1 MATITKFEV
10 FHIST
15 PGDGKWPT
23 HGGEETVLVRLTD
36 EDGNTGIGDTADP
49 AGPIRAMLDLPTTNW
64 WSRHY
69 GDVLVGADPIEAGAL
84 WDRLF
89 EARFYAGRRGIG
101 MHALSAIDIALH
113 DLAGKQVGRPVYKLL
128 GGARRERVTPYAT
141 IYPGTTEQASVGRLM
156 QEIERQFDVALADG
170 FRAVKMELP
179 FGDAVSDRELVG
191 LIRDGR
197 RMIGDDTVLLLDC
210 LYRWRDWRDALWVLE
225 RVADCDVFLAEAA
238 LWHEDLASHAKLAA
252 RSPIRVGGAE
262 FATTRWEAAEW
273 IETGRVDVIQCS
285 VMTAGGFTEMR
296 RIADLCDRHGVIMV
310 PMAWGSG
317 ILSMCGLHMLAALPA
332 MPYVEY
338 RPVTIFDTDLR
349 RDLVSPAQ
357 PPLENGSMAL
367 PEGPGLGLTLNEDFL
382 ARHAVRLP

>member
-1 MATITKFEV
+1 MATITQFEV

-49 AGPIRAMLDLPTTNW
+49 GGPIRAMLDLPTTNR
-64 WSRHY
+64 WSRYY
-69 GDVLVGADPIEAGAL
+69 GDVLVGSDPMEAGAL
-84 WDRLF
+84 WERLF
-89 EARFYAGRRGIG
+89 EARLYAGRRGIG

-113 DLAGKQVGRPVYKLL
+113 DLAGKQIGRPVYKLL
-128 GGARRERVTPYAT
+128 GGARRDRATPYAT
-141 IYPGTTEQASVGRLM
+141 IYPGTTEQADVGGLM
-156 QEIERQFDVALADG
+156 AEIERQFDVALADG

-191 LIRDGR
+191 LVRDGR

-225 RVADCDVFLAEAA
+225 RVADYDVFLAEAA

-262 FATTRWEAAEW
+262 FATTRWEVAEW

-285 VMTAGGFTEMR
+285 VMMAGGFTEMR

-310 PMAWGSG
+310 PMGWGSG
-317 ILSMCGLHMLAALPA
+317 ILSMCGLHMQAALPG

-338 RPVTIFDTDLR
+338 RPATIFDTDLR
-349 RDLVSPAQ
+349 RELVSPAQ
-357 PPLENGSMAL
+357 PPLEDGAMAL